1 MEEERGGGREM
12 AAEKEKAWNEEE
24 EAFRDK
30 RGKRPSFPTSAY
42 TTAAAAPLPQQSHS
56 LIGAARQPSQA
67 GPLKNGW
74 GGERWVYC
82 SSGW

>member
-30 RGKRPSFPTSAY
+30 RGKRPSFPSSAY
-42 TTAAAAPLPQQSHS
+42 TTAAAPLPQQSHS

-74 GGERWVYC
+74 GGERWAYC
-82 SSGW
+82 SRGW